1 MRMVSYELSVVIRQ
15 YIHRSFIAHFFI
27 ERINVPDTIEILE
40 VRIAKVVDIDKVF
53 GE

>member
-1 MRMVSYELSVVIRQ
+1 L
-15 YIHRSFIAHFFI
+15 I

-40 VRIAKVVDIDKVF
+40 VGADKVVDIDKEF